1 MISSPNFLTILPG
14 FFDDFFSGFFDDF
27 FPIFLMISAGFWMI
41 FSDDGRFRGNNE
53 SV

>member
-27 FPIFLMISAGFWMI
+27 FSGFFDDFFPIFLMISAGF
-41 FSDDGRFRGNNE
+41 
-53 SV
+53 